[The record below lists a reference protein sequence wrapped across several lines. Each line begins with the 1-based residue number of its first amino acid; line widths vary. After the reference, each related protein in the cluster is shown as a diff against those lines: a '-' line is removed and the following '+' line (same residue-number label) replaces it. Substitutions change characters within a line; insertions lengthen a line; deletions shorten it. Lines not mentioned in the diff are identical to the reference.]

1 MISHPDPG
9 TLQARLDRELAPDA
23 HASATRHVEECAEC
37 RATEERLRALA
48 HAVTATL
55 PPVEL
60 SGRSL
65 GRARWAVRSR
75 RRHRA
80 RGERRGRVAVA
91 ASVLLLVGAG
101 AASALPA
108 SPLRGW
114 WEGLRR
120 QERVAP
126 VPAVQVEDPI
136 PVTAQPGASGV
147 GVPVV
152 DGRVQILFEDVPAG
166 TLLEVTLVVA
176 ERAFAEAPAGTE
188 FSVEATA
195 GRARALVGSR
205 PGPIRVALPI
215 EARDSEVLVNGT
227 SLYPPSATAGPTGAP
242 TGPAGPR
249 SLSADGSQPF
259 RILVP
264 VGSPAPPTG
273 TGSGGGG

>member
-1 MISHPDPG
+1 MTTHPDPG
-9 TLQARLDRELAPDA
+9 TLQAHLDRELAPDA
-23 HASATRHVEECAEC
+23 HAPVTRHVEECTEC
-37 RATEERLRALA
+37 RATEERLRALS
-48 HAVTATL
+48 HAVTAVL

-65 GRARWAVRSR
+65 GRARWAVRR
-75 RRHRA
+75 RRHHGA
-80 RGERRGRVAVA
+80 REERRGRVAIA

-101 AASALPA
+101 VVSALPA

-120 QERVAP
+120 QEPVAP
-126 VPAVQVEDPI
+126 VPAVQAEAPI
-136 PVTAQPGASGV
+136 PVTAQSGASGV

-166 TLLEVTLVVA
+166 TLLEVAIVA
-176 ERAFAEAPAGTE
+176 AEQAFAEAPAGTE

-227 SLYPPSATAGPTGAP
+227 ALYPPGAT
-242 TGPAGPR
+242 AGPR
-249 SLSADGSQPF
+249 SLSADGSELF

-264 VGSPAPPTG
+264 VGSPAPPPG